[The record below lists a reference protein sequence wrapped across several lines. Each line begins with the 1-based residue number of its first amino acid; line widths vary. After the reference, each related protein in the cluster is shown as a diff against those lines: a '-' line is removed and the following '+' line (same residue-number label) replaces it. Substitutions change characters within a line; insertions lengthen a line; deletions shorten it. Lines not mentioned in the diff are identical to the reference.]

1 MTSLKVKEVLSNLG
15 RKGFQTKMGSHIF
28 LILWVNG
35 KKTSIRTMISHG
47 ARELGDWEIS
57 KMAKQTKL
65 KGLQFFELATCPMFL
80 EQYLALLTEKGF
92 DF

>member
-1 MTSLKVKEVLSNLG
+1 MPTLKVREVLGNLG
-15 RKGFQTKMGSHIF
+15 RKGFQLKTGSHLF

-47 ARELGDWEIS
+47 ARDLDNWEIS
-57 KMAKQTKL
+57 QMAKQTKL
-65 KGLQFFELATCPMFL
+65 KSGEFVELATCPMSQEKYL
-80 EQYLALLTEKGF
+80 EVLREKGF